1 MKGIQVAK
9 VVDIRLGEQTSVD
22 MLDGEKCFLKTEEV
36 RPRRG

>member
-22 MLDGEKCFLKTEEV
+22 MLDGEEIFLKPEEV
-36 RPRRG
+36 RQKV